1 MKNIIE
7 KLWRGSCSRFCR
19 GAMPGC
25 GVATMVLALV
35 AGLLVSGCATIK
47 QWGPDDREKLVKAST
62 DYNNLLRWKD
72 LDKACVTFAEES
84 VRESCLARALKLKEI
99 NVTDIR
105 TRDIDFR
112 IGGAD
117 ATVHVVI
124 EYYMLPST
132 KVRTILDDQKWI
144 YIGPIDKKVWR
155 IKSTFPDFTT
165 P

>member
-7 KLWRGSCSRFCR
+7 KLWGVSGSMFCR

-25 GVATMVLALV
+25 GVVMALSLV
-35 AGLLVSGCATIK
+35 SGLFLSGCATVT
-47 QWGPDDREKLVKAST
+47 QWGPDDREKLAKAST
-62 DYNNLLRWKD
+62 DYNTMLRWKD

-84 VRESCLARALKLKEI
+84 VRESCLALALKLREI

-112 IGGAD
+112 IDGVA
-117 ATVHVVI
+117 ATVHAEI
-124 EYYMLPST
+124 EYYILPST
-132 KVRTILDDQKWI
+132 KVRTIQDTQKWI
-144 YIGPIDKKVWR
+144 YIGPVDQKIWR
-155 IKSTFPDFTT
+155 IKSTFPDFTA